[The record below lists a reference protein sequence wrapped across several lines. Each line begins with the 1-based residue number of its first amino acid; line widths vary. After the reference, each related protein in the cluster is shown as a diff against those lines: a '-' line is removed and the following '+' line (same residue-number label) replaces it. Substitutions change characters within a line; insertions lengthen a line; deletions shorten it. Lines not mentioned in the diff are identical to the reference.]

1 MGCGSSKPKPAA
13 KPASP
18 QPVSPPKQ
26 PPKETTPV
34 PAPAPVKKAD
44 PNKEFGDLLKKHQID
59 DNPKFDD
66 KFPLL
71 LDVAMNKKGTSD
83 FLKDAKH
90 IKIPKLRRVSKFWD
104 A

>member
-34 PAPAPVKKAD
+34 AAPVKKAD
-44 PNKEFGDLLKKHQID
+44 PNKEFGDMLKKHQID

-83 FLKDAKH
+83 FLKEAKH
-90 IKIPKLRRVSKFWD
+90 IKIPKLRRVSNV
-104 A
+104 